1 MNTIT
6 SGRTSLSL
14 RWTPWLV
21 ALFSCTALLVSNGI
35 TISGITAFDKALLDT
50 FGWERGEYKVR
61 ESITIM
67 FAGLFAPF
75 AGYFLDRYGVR
86 KCMMTGWSLLIVC
99 QLLYPLAQEPYLM
112 YIIHAVFSVVLVLCG
127 LNACVILTS
136 NWVINGRGKA
146 MGLTLLGSSLGGALI
161 TQFNTTTLELFGWE
175 VAFRLGTIF
184 PLVLLMLTWLW
195 LKDAPDHALDPP
207 SETAKSAGA
216 EEGMGYVETLKT
228 LSFWMIAL
236 VASTSFFAVL
246 GIQGNLRLHFLD
258 LSFTEQEA
266 TLAFAAFFFA
276 AMAGKFIFGFLAD
289 YFSLRLVFNTN
300 IGVMCIGALLLGTLN
315 PALIYPGLIAFGFG
329 WGGAYTM
336 IQLSVVNLFG
346 LKNAGKILGTITVPD
361 ALGGALGIYI
371 VARLQEETG
380 DYQASF
386 YLCAFLIVL
395 AWIAFN
401 LVRFPKRQQVQGTS

>member
-1 MNTIT
+1 MNAVAADKN
-6 SGRTSLSL
+6 SFLV

-21 ALFSCTALLVSNGI
+21 ALFSCAALLVSNGV
-35 TISGITAFDKALLDT
+35 TISGITAFDKALLDA
-50 FGWERGEYKVR
+50 FGWERGEYKFR

-67 FAGLFAPF
+67 FAGIFAPF

-86 KCMMTGWSLLIVC
+86 KCMMTGWTLLIVC
-99 QLLYPLAQEPYLM
+99 QFIYPFAQQLYLM
-112 YIIHAVFSVVLVLCG
+112 YLIHAVFAVVLVVCG

-136 NWVINGRGKA
+136 NWVIDGRGKA

-161 TQFNTTTLELFGWE
+161 TQFNTTALDLFGWE
-175 VAFRLGTIF
+175 VAFRLGAIF
-184 PLVLLMLTWLW
+184 PLILLMLTWLW
-195 LKDAPDHALDPP
+195 LKDTPDTALSSPA
-207 SETAKSAGA
+207 ELTTGAAGA

-246 GIQGNLRLHFLD
+246 GIQNNLRLHFLD
-258 LSFTEQEA
+258 LEFTEQAA
-266 TLAFAAFFFA
+266 TLLFALFFFG

-289 YFSLRLVFNTN
+289 YFSLRLVFNAN
-300 IGVMCIGALLLGTLN
+300 IGTMLLGTLLLGTLDTV
-315 PALIYPGLIAFGFG
+315 AIYPALIAFGFG

-361 ALGGALGIYI
+361 ALGGGLGIYA
-371 VARLQEETG
+371 VALFQQQTG
-380 DYQASF
+380 DYQFSF
-386 YLCAFLIVL
+386 YFCAGLIVL

-401 LVRFPKRQQVQGTS
+401 LVRFPKRG